1 VFAQGSIQFLRGSS
15 IDDNLMVGSLF
26 YKAPTL
32 QHHDVV
38 AVHMQKEY

>member
-1 VFAQGSIQFLRGSS
+1 
-15 IDDNLMVGSLF
+15 MVGSLF